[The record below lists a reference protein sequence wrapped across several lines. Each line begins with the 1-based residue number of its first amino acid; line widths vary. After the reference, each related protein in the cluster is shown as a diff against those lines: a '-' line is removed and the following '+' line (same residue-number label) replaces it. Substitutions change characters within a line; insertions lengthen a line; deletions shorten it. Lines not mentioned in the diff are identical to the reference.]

1 MNPASTD
8 GMIAT
13 AAGES
18 QTTTFHDGG
27 GVSVKPNSRVL
38 LDAYESERRV
48 ELLKGEAVFTAT
60 PVPNRPLVV
69 STYIAR
75 ASAVDATFRV
85 ALDGGM
91 LVEVY
96 DGQVD
101 VAVPG
106 RSAITL
112 RKGNRYRVIEE
123 LSDSVVAQERGQ
135 EQEVVLGSM
144 TRAKS

>member
-1 MNPASTD
+1 MNLATTD

-13 AAGES
+13 VAGES
-18 QTTTFHDGG
+18 QTTTFDDGG
-27 GVSVKPNSRVL
+27 VVSVKPNSRVL
-38 LDAYESERRV
+38 LDAYESERRLD
-48 ELLKGEAVFTAT
+48 LLKGEAVFTAT
-60 PVPNRPLVV
+60 PVPNRPPLVV

-75 ASAVDATFRV
+75 ASAVDATFKV

-91 LVEVY
+91 VVEVY
-96 DGQVD
+96 EGQVD

-112 RKGNRYRVIEE
+112 KKGNRYRVIEE

-135 EQEVVLGSM
+135 EVPHEWTARES
-144 TRAKS
+144 